1 MNKNLT
7 GGRLAAIIAGGAIAS
22 LATLVLLAG
31 AGFQWLDNQRDADGY
46 YTTSSERFETGTY
59 ALTSENL
66 DIDDGFP
73 GSGADTRLKV
83 NAENG
88 KPVFVGVARTS
99 DVETYLVQ
107 SAHATLTDIE
117 VKPFDASYKTI
128 GGPVKPAAPATQSF
142 WIAKSQ
148 GTGTQTLDWDVKDGQ
163 WSIVVM
169 NADGSPGVHADISA
183 GADLPF
189 VGAVATAL
197 IIAGLG
203 GLGIGAA
210 LLAFG
215 FIVHGRPTHAL
226 ESATGLMPAGRDAR
240 ASRST
245 TPRRPSSRSRPTAVG
260 RAGTGRR
267 ARARGTRRPR

>member
-1 MNKNLT
+1 LIGMNKNLT

-22 LATLVLLAG
+22 LATLVLLVG
-31 AGFQWLDNQRDADGY
+31 AGFQWVDNQRDADGY
-46 YTTSSERFETGTY
+46 YTTSSERFDTGTY

-73 GSGADTRLKV
+73 GADTRLKV
-83 NAENG
+83 DAGNG

-107 SAHATLTDIE
+107 SAHATVTDIE
-117 VKPFDASYKTI
+117 VKPFDADYKTI
-128 GGPVKPAAPATQSF
+128 GGPVKPAAPATQDF
-142 WIAKSQ
+142 WVAKSQ
-148 GTGTQTLDWDVKDGQ
+148 GTGMQKLDWDVKDGD
-163 WSIVVM
+163 WSVVVM

-183 GADLPF
+183 GADVAF

-197 IIAGLG
+197 IISGLA

-215 FIVHGRPTHAL
+215 FISTGGRRT
-226 ESATGLMPAGRDAR
+226 
-240 ASRST
+240 
-245 TPRRPSSRSRPTAVG
+245 PSSPLLA
-260 RAGTGRR
+260 
-267 ARARGTRRPR
+267 